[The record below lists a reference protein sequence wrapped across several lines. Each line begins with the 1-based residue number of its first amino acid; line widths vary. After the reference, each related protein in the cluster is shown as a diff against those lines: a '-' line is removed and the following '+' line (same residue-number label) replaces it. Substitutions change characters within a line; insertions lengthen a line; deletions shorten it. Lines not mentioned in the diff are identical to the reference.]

1 MAETPDSN
9 DDGSSSRRRFL
20 AAAGAVGSAVGT
32 AGCTLG
38 GATDSS
44 GTVVQLAA
52 SSDEKSIQP
61 ALNETL
67 HAVGVPDDVTLEV
80 LGTSSDIARSQFS
93 QWLSAGL
100 DQPSLLRM
108 DSGWTIPFILRDQV
122 TNLSRELPDVAS
134 RVEADYFDASVATAT
149 GPDGDLYGVPL
160 FSDFGLM
167 LYRKDLVREA
177 GYDPSG
183 WATDPISW
191 NRFAE
196 VVADA
201 QAQTGTDYG
210 FTFQARV
217 YEGLSCCTFTEFMGS
232 WGGSYFGP
240 RKYLF
245 GPVGERPVTVDEDP
259 VVRANRM
266 IRSFVHGSDAANT
279 FDGLPGGISPNAVF
293 SWSEGPSLSPFANGR
308 AIAHR
313 NWPFAVMA
321 TGGEDAFDDRLG
333 VMPIPYGVGES
344 NASVAGMGG
353 SVSALGGW
361 HVTLNPNAKH
371 PEAAKAVV
379 RAMTT
384 DEFNRTYLEEL
395 GYVPPKPGLLDSKAV
410 KQTPVMGRY
419 VDTIRYAG
427 EHALPRPVTVAWPME
442 SPRIAQ
448 QVSAAFTGEKAPG
461 SAMGDLAGLLR
472 EIETSTAQST

>member
-1 MAETPDSN
+1 MAETPDH
-9 DDGSSSRRRFL
+9 DDGGTSSRRRFL
-20 AAAGAVGSAVGT
+20 TALGAVGSAVGT

-38 GATDSS
+38 GAAESS

-52 SSDEKSIQP
+52 SSDEKSIEP

-67 HAVGVPDDVTLEV
+67 HRLGVPDDVSLEI

-100 DQPSLLRM
+100 DRPSLLRM
-108 DSGWTIPFILRDQV
+108 DSGWTIPFILRDQL

-134 RVEADYFDASVATAT
+134 RVESDYFDASVATAT

-160 FSDFGLM
+160 FADFGLM

-183 WATDPISW
+183 WETDPISW
-191 NRFAE
+191 NRFAT

-201 QAQTGTDYG
+201 QAKTDTDYG

-240 RKYLF
+240 REYLF
-245 GPVGERPVTVDEDP
+245 GPVGERPVTVDEAP

-266 IRSFVHGSDAANT
+266 IRSFTHGTDAANT
-279 FDGLPGGISPNAVF
+279 FDGIAGNIAPNAVF

-308 AIAHR
+308 AVAHR
-313 NWPFAVMA
+313 NWPFAVRA
-321 TGGEDAFDDRLG
+321 TGGPDAFGDRLG
-333 VMPIPYGVGES
+333 VMPIPYGVEQS
-344 NASVAGMGG
+344 NAPVDGMGG

-371 PEAAKAVV
+371 PEAAKTVM
-379 RAMTT
+379 RAMAT
-384 DEFNRTYLEEL
+384 DEFNLTYLEEL
-395 GYVPPKPGLLDSKAV
+395 GYVPPKPGLLDSKQV
-410 KQTPVMGRY
+410 QQTPVMGRY

-472 EIETSTAQST
+472 EIENSTAQST